1 MEMIREG
8 LLRFWVI
15 CTILFFAAVG
25 AWFFRPVQ
33 KEFERADFAER
44 IQSSATLL
52 VPIAC
57 REARGV
63 AGSDYL
69 NDIDRANCWY
79 DLPKLRKLYPEYKD
93 TPDGALAAAMIQK
106 VGWRGGPRRPW
117 IPLLKLG
124 AATIALPLIA
134 LLWGWA
140 LLRVAERLYRRNR
153 DRQ

>member
-15 CTILFFAAVG
+15 CTILFIAAVG

-33 KEFERADFAER
+33 KEFQRADFAER
-44 IQSSATLL
+44 IRNSATPL

-63 AGSDYL
+63 RDADYAG
-69 NDIDRANCWY
+69 DIDNANCWY
-79 DLPKLRKLYPEYKD
+79 ELPKFRRLYPEHKD
-93 TPDGALAAAMIQK
+93 TPDGALAAAMVQK
-106 VGWRGGPRRPW
+106 VGWRGGPRPPW
-117 IPLLKLG
+117 IPLLVLG
-124 AATIALPLIA
+124 AVIVAVPLVA

-140 LLRVAERLYRRNR
+140 LLRLAERLYRQHR
-153 DRQ
+153 DLQ